1 MVRMKLA
8 ILRNGSSTRR
18 LVGGAVGLALA
29 VITVLVSVL
38 APLDSVVS
46 LLATVLGVWLVCWV
60 AGPSSG
66 SGGDESLRPEY
77 FALEPVPLRTVM
89 VGLLASSFVGVTVPV
104 TVVAS
109 LSLFTLA
116 IRFSPLAALVALV
129 AVPLTVAV
137 IVLCSRVFTAMVGAA
152 MRTRIGVEVSAIQS
166 AAVLAAG
173 FSVFMIY
180 QAVSQYTDVFV
191 LLWNEGVAAPYST
204 AALALPSGWGVFAV
218 RAAGEGSPLL
228 ALGALLGLFALA
240 LFLLTVWG
248 VFVRR
253 RVSSPTTSPARGG
266 RGVTHLLQ
274 RFLPSGPTGAV
285 ISRELRTWG
294 KDPRRALELRVA
306 LWTGVLVCVMGLLVG
321 MTFMIP
327 LAGLIMVAMAA
338 LMSLNVYALDGSAL
352 WQTLLSPGAERR
364 DVRGRQ
370 ITWLLVFVPVSLLVS
385 VGGILFTGQE
395 RAWPWV
401 AAVLPAL
408 TGAGVGLSVLF
419 AVMWPAPGPEPHRH
433 GGSPLASGDPSGQ
446 FTVLFPLLLVCCAPP
461 AVLIG
466 LGVFTGNQN
475 IVWAAIALG
484 VLEGLLLGWGLG
496 RVAYRRLE
504 TRGPELLNTLRWGWD
519 ATAGKSVDQVAEES
533 EGTGPKGA
541 QGPED
546 LAGEEGT
553 EEWALFT
560 RLERN
565 LDALSSRTG
574 AALAVLGLTFWL
586 PLYQGAASLIGLLTG
601 TEHPS
606 WHLPLHLPAPFQLP
620 AAVGMLLLGAV
631 MVGAMLRTLFRPDPG
646 DGPARTAGP
655 GNDDGPEAVDS
666 EPTRERTDTA
676 G

>member
-1 MVRMKLA
+1 MVGVMIRMKLS

-29 VITVLVSVL
+29 VLTVLVSVF
-38 APLDSVVS
+38 APMDAVVS

-60 AGPSSG
+60 AGPSGG

-104 TVVAS
+104 TAVAS

-116 IRFSPLAALVALV
+116 IRFGPLAALAAVV
-129 AVPLTVAV
+129 AVPLTVIV

-152 MRTRIGVEVSAIQS
+152 MRTRIGVEISAIQS

-173 FSVFMIY
+173 FSIFMIY
-180 QAVSQYTDVFV
+180 QAVSQYTDVFA

-204 AALALPSGWGVFAV
+204 VALALPSGWGVFAV

-228 ALGALLGLFALA
+228 ALGALLGLLVLA
-240 LFLLTVWG
+240 LLLLTVWG

-253 RVSSPTTSPARGG
+253 RVSSPTTGPARSG

-274 RFLPSGPTGAV
+274 RFLPTGPMGAV
-285 ISRELRTWG
+285 ITRELRTWG

-306 LWTGVLVCVMGLLVG
+306 LWTGVLVCAMGLLVG

-370 ITWLLVFVPVSLLVS
+370 ITWLLVFVPVSVLVS
-385 VGGILFTGQE
+385 VGGILFTGQDW
-395 RAWPWV
+395 AWPWV

-408 TGAGVGLSVLF
+408 IGAGAGLSVLF

-446 FTVLFPLLLVCCAPP
+446 FTVLFPLLLVCSAPP
-461 AVLIG
+461 AALTA

-475 IVWAAIALG
+475 LVWAAIAFG
-484 VLEGLLLGWGLG
+484 VAEGLLLGWGLG

-504 TRGPELLNTLRWGWD
+504 KRGPELLNTLRWGWD
-519 ATAGKSVDQVAEES
+519 ATAGKSVEQVAEERSGSDSDAAPAGS
-533 EGTGPKGA
+533 EDEA
-541 QGPED
+541 
-546 LAGEEGT
+546 
-553 EEWALFT
+553 EWALFT

-565 LDALSSRTG
+565 LDTLSGRAGTALT
-574 AALAVLGLTFWL
+574 VLGLTFWL
-586 PLYQGAASLIGLLTG
+586 PLYQGAASLIGVLAG
-601 TEHPS
+601 TESPS

-620 AAVGMLLLGAV
+620 AALGMLLLGAV
-631 MVGAMLRTLFRPDPG
+631 MVGAMLRILFRPLPEGVAVPGNG
-646 DGPARTAGP
+646 DGPETADPAP
-655 GNDDGPEAVDS
+655 GGRGA
-666 EPTRERTDTA
+666 DTA
-676 G
+676 T